1 LDQHAIN
8 FVLEGASE
16 KNGKIV
22 TCYRITPRANTI
34 FILDGR
40 TAVCGAP
47 GSGKTVIDPM
57 VRSPLAERSFFGHRP
72 NESYRNDL
80 DNSS

>member
-22 TCYRITPRANTI
+22 TCYRI
-34 FILDGR
+34 
-40 TAVCGAP
+40 CGAP